1 MKKLG
6 LVMNVSA
13 YALLMTTAVLGRVFG
28 REHSHLDPVQLAGY
42 AEPWPVTLVIVFGL
56 VGIVLALIPV
66 RRGERW
72 AIATSALALL
82 ALFAVRMTTD
92 PLCLVVLDPHQHGCH
107 TFMIA
112 MGLGL
117 GGLGLAF
124 RAAPHA

>member
-6 LVMNVSA
+6 LVMIVIA
-13 YALLMTTAVLGRVFG
+13 YALLIATAVLGRLFD
-28 REHSHLDPVQLAGY
+28 REHSHLDPVQVAGY
-42 AEPWPVTLVIVFGL
+42 VEPWPVTLLIVFGL

-107 TFMIA
+107 SFMIA
-112 MGLGL
+112 MALGL

>member
-6 LVMNVSA
+6 LVMIVIA
-13 YALLMTTAVLGRVFG
+13 YALLMTTAVLGRLFD
-28 REHSHLDPVQLAGY
+28 RKQSHLDPVQVAGY
-42 AEPWPVTLVIVFGL
+42 VEPWPVTLVIVFGL

-107 TFMIA
+107 SFMIA
-112 MGLGL
+112 MVLGL

>member
-1 MKKLG
+1 MKRLG
-6 LVMNVSA
+6 LVMIVVA
-13 YALLMTTAVLGRVFG
+13 YALLVATAVLGRLFG

-42 AEPWPVTLVIVFGL
+42 VEPWPVTLVIVFGL
-56 VGIVLALIPV
+56 VGMVLALIPV

-112 MGLGL
+112 MVLGL